1 MIFEKIQWKGKC
13 LPGIIEIEV
22 HKEEEK
28 LMISKEMYELGSKR
42 SAIRELFEYGKKQ
55 AEIVGRENV
64 FDFSIGNPTVP
75 APECVKDSI
84 IELLETSKSQEIHG
98 YTSAQGDLQ
107 VRKGIAEYMNN
118 TYKSKLGADNFYMTC
133 GAAASLTISLKALV
147 ADSEDEVVI
156 IAPYFPEYKVFIKN
170 AGAKVVVVPADTDTF
185 QINMDLL
192 REVITSKTKAI
203 IINTPNNP
211 SGAVYSK
218 QTLKALVQLLDEK
231 SEEHGNPI
239 YLISDEPYREIVY
252 DGLEIP
258 YIPDYYGNTI
268 VCYSYSKSLSLP
280 GERIGYIMVPD
291 SIKNAR
297 EVYTAVSGA
306 GRSLGFVCAPSMF
319 QKVVLKCLGKAS
331 DVNLYDAN
339 RKLLYDRLSEMGY
352 ECVKP
357 DGAFYLFVKSMEE
370 NSLKFAEEAKKL
382 NLLIV
387 PADDF
392 GCPGY
397 VRISYCVD
405 PEMIK
410 RSFDAF
416 QKLRDLYK

>member
-1 MIFEKIQWKGKC
+1 
-13 LPGIIEIEV
+13 
-22 HKEEEK
+22 
-28 LMISKEMYELGSKR
+28 MISKDMYELGSKK

-84 IELLETSKSQEIHG
+84 IELLQTSKSQEIHG

-118 TYKSKLGADNFYMTC
+118 TYKSNLGADNFYMTC
-133 GAAASLTISLKALV
+133 GAAASLTITLKALV

-156 IAPYFPEYKVFIKN
+156 IAPYFPEYKVFIRN

-185 QINMDLL
+185 QIDMDLL
-192 REVITSKTKAI
+192 KEAISSKTKAI

-211 SGAVYSK
+211 SGAVYSEK
-218 QTLKALVQLLDEK
+218 TLRDLAELLEDK
-231 SEEHGNPI
+231 SEEYGNPV

-252 DGLEIP
+252 DGLEIQ

-291 SIKNAR
+291 SVVNSR

-319 QKVVLKCLGKAS
+319 QKVVLKCIGKTS

-339 RKLLYDRLSEMGY
+339 RKLLYEGLTEMGY

-357 DGAFYLFVKSMEE
+357 DGAFYLFVKSLEE
-370 NSLKFAEEAKKL
+370 NSRRFAEEAKKL

-416 QKLRDLYK
+416 QKLFEVYS